1 MKLFIIIH
9 TSVKKAPAL
18 RSVRP
23 AISKRSDVFVLF
35 FSGVLVENVGMMSW
49 VVDPEVLILEVE
61 SWPLLY
67 AKTLPEYSNKIM
79 KNNTW
84 EDVAKK
90 LSEDWETLTNEEKI
104 SRSKDIQA
112 KWKHLR
118 DNFRRE
124 YQAQKEVASGQGAK
138 KRKKYRYY
146 DQLLFLIPHVKDA
159 KTSGNYSTPANVS
172 EENIENIENSPAESS
187 TVTRSVS
194 ETTKKKKKTTSSFED
209 AILKAMNNEI
219 SEADEDKTYCL
230 SLVQS
235 LKKMDDDNKMLAK
248 IEILKV
254 IRTFT
259 NKSHNIY
266 NSEQNQTPFN
276 RPNVVPYW
284 NHTNSNFSAQS
295 TPMYSQTTPQQQSQP
310 TSTQAHNMY
319 QQQSESNPTLSL
331 H

>member
-1 MKLFIIIH
+1 
-9 TSVKKAPAL
+9 
-18 RSVRP
+18 
-23 AISKRSDVFVLF
+23 
-35 FSGVLVENVGMMSW
+35 
-49 VVDPEVLILEVE
+49 
-61 SWPLLY
+61 
-67 AKTLPEYSNKIM
+67 
-79 KNNTW
+79 
-84 EDVAKK
+84 
-90 LSEDWETLTNEEKI
+90 
-104 SRSKDIQA
+104 
-112 KWKHLR
+112 
-118 DNFRRE
+118 
-124 YQAQKEVASGQGAK
+124 
-138 KRKKYRYY
+138 
-146 DQLLFLIPHVKDA
+146 
-159 KTSGNYSTPANVS
+159 STPANVS

-310 TSTQAHNMY
+310 TSTQAHNY
-319 QQQSESNPTLSL
+319 VSAAVRVQSNTIFALIL
-331 H
+331 IH